1 MAARQK
7 VTDDEMRAT
16 FAALINMTPSEIEAW
31 HKSPQSKSVGQD
43 SGDGVSVGVRAGQR
57 TIKLLR
63 SKRAPSA
70 DDIKHMRRVVGFI
83 RRLSAQAPAKNR
95 ETSRWRYALM
105 NWGHDPLNLHDLDN
119 PWR

>member
-1 MAARQK
+1 MKAKAA
-7 VTDDEMRAT
+7 DDEVRAK
-16 FAALINMTPSEIEAW
+16 FAALVNMSPREIEAW
-31 HKSPQSKSVGQD
+31 HETAQSKSVGQD
-43 SGDGVSVGVRAGQR
+43 AGDGVSIGVRAGQR

-70 DDIKHMRRVVGFI
+70 DDIEHMRRVVGFI
-83 RRLSAQAPAKNR
+83 RRLGAQAPRNNR

-105 NWGHDPLNLHDLDN
+105 NWGHDPLKFAGDDS